1 MNKTELIDAVAKETG
16 FKKKDAEA
24 AVAAT
29 IAAIENALV
38 AGEHMESQCSVMR
51 KKIRKRKRQPQ

>member
-38 AGEHMESQCSVMR
+38 AGEKVQLIGFGPNFADKHDR
-51 KKIRKRKRQPQ
+51 RFFT